1 MVADIAYLQQTQQE
15 IAQLEQ
21 LFARQ
26 RSAYRAHPMPSAEQR
41 VQWLNS
47 LAELISSERES
58 LIKAISA
65 DFSNR
70 SADETILAE
79 IMPMVIETA
88 TTNRLLREVLKSTV
102 ERMRTPVAATM
113 PNMTRPAPP
122 STKVGTASTSAP
134 IFGMRPSRIMITP
147 PATQT

>member
-79 IMPMVIETA
+79 IMPSLHAIHY
-88 TTNRLLREVLKSTV
+88 
-102 ERMRTPVAATM
+102 
-113 PNMTRPAPP
+113 
-122 STKVGTASTSAP
+122 SAKRVKKW
-134 IFGMRPSRIMITP
+134 MKPSRRSVGLASCP
-147 PATQT
+147 PPPRWCTSPSA